1 MGTFEVV
8 AALVAIVVIAAA
20 LGAFVA
26 SYVRLPEVA
35 WKVSLIVG
43 ALGVSALI
51 LATGWPPKQGI
62 DLKGGAILI
71 YEVNEELTKQTARSA
86 RSAEGENPELG
97 SESVD
102 MPGLIHGLS
111 QRINPGGVQEIVVRR
126 YGDKQV
132 EVIIPDVTSQEIERV
147 KKLITTGGFLKF
159 MIVANARDHGD
170 IWRLADEPS
179 QVGQYEVRDETG
191 KTVGQWVK
199 LAIKTP
205 AKDGK
210 EVVYREDPAQGKS
223 RVVRGRKEILMV
235 VDDNLALQ
243 GSHLQNVR
251 KGFDGLKPA
260 VFFDMTT
267 TGAQIMGTLT
277 QDNLPDQTSGHFSLL
292 GIVMDNELISAPQ
305 IKSRITSSG
314 YIQGDFT
321 DEEVELLA
329 SVLRA
334 GRLPAVLNEEP
345 ISQDAISPLL
355 GNDTIRQGKA
365 AITTSLVVVM
375 AFMLIYY
382 RFCGLVSCIA
392 LILNL
397 TFTLALMIFI
407 GAAFSLPGM
416 AGMVLTV
423 GMSVDASVLVFERIR
438 EELRNGAAVRMAIRN
453 GFGRATNTIVDS
465 NLTTLI
471 TALVL
476 YWIGNEQL
484 KSFAVTLILGIL
496 MCIFTAVFCSRVVFD
511 VAEKAWRMKSLTMM
525 QFFKDLRVDYFSI
538 AKPAIALSLLVIGI
552 GLAAVFARGRQIF
565 DIDFLGGTSIQ
576 MLLKD
581 PMDIAQVRERVDKLR
596 AEDVVQDVAVTE
608 VVSKEHGAGR
618 IYRIDTSLPPD
629 AEGAEAIARVEAG
642 LIKHFADGSGTLLQT
657 HSLRYTA
664 PTAIGL
670 AATGAA
676 ETGAAETPSASAS
689 STDASGAGS
698 AEINSG
704 QTGEFPSGAQDAGA
718 QDAPVSGES
727 QPAGSDASQ
736 PAADANEPAAPAT
749 GDQSWNT
756 PLPSDHVLAYGGPI
770 LLAQATPG
778 QPAATATDSSP
789 ADAASSQAVADALQ
803 KAIES
808 SSVTVDAGRLRSES
822 KLSFDERLNAETL
835 EEMVKSTAKEL
846 KYIEPDVVL
855 TNPQWDGQS
864 SQGFN
869 EWTLQLS
876 NTPEDAERILST
888 LKTNLDSEPVWLSAN
903 QIGSSVAGNKTRMAF
918 VAVGFSFL
926 AIIGYIWIR
935 FEKVIYGIA
944 AVVALVHDVL
954 VTLGAIALSYYL
966 KDAFGFLM
974 VDEFKISMPVLAAI
988 LTIIGYSLNDTIVI
1002 FDRIREIKGK
1012 SPRLTEAMVNSAVN
1026 QTMSRTILT
1035 ALTTLMSVV
1044 VLYIWGGQGVHAF
1057 AFALLIGV
1065 VAGTYSTIYIA
1076 SPLVLWINPSS
1087 VEPRKVAEKVTV

>member
-8 AALVAIVVIAAA
+8 AALVAIVVIAVA

-26 SYVRLPEVA
+26 KNLRLPEIS
-35 WKVSLIVG
+35 WKVSLVVG
-43 ALGVSALI
+43 SLGVALLI
-51 LATGWPPKQGI
+51 LVTGWPPKQGI

-71 YEVNEELTKQTARSA
+71 YEVNEELTKQTARTA
-86 RSAEGENPELG
+86 RSAEGDNPELG
-97 SESVD
+97 SQSVD
-102 MPGLIHGLS
+102 MPGLIHALS

-159 MIVANARDHGD
+159 MIVANARDHSD

-179 QVGQYEVRDETG
+179 QVGQYEVRDSTG

-210 EVVYREDPAQGKS
+210 EPVYREDPAQGKN
-223 RVVRGRKEILMV
+223 RIVRGRKEVLMV
-235 VDDNLALQ
+235 VDENLALQ

-292 GIVMDNELISAPQ
+292 GIVMDSELISAPQ

-355 GNDTIRQGKA
+355 GTDTIRQGKT
-365 AITTSLVVVM
+365 AISTSLVVVM
-375 AFMLIYY
+375 VFMLVYY

-397 TFTLALMIFI
+397 VFTLALMIFI

-423 GMSVDASVLVFERIR
+423 GMSVDANVLVFERIR

-453 GFGRATNTIVDS
+453 GFGRATNTIIDS

-471 TALVL
+471 TAVVL
-476 YWIGNEQL
+476 YAIGNEQL

-525 QFFKDLRVDYFSI
+525 QFFKDLRVDFFSV
-538 AKPAIALSLLVIGI
+538 AKPAMALSLLVIGI
-552 GLAAVFARGRQIF
+552 GLAAVFARGRQIL

-581 PMDIAQVRERVDKLR
+581 PMGIAQVRSRVDKLH
-596 AEDVVQDVAVTE
+596 DDGTVQDVAVTE
-608 VVSKEHGAGR
+608 VVSKEHGSNR
-618 IYRIDTSLPPD
+618 IYRIDTSLPSD

-642 LIKHFADGSGTLLQT
+642 LQKHFSDGSGTLLQT
-657 HSLRYTA
+657 HSLRFTP
-664 PTAIGL
+664 PTAIGT
-670 AATGAA
+670 AATEGTTSGAASDSSATGA
-676 ETGAAETPSASAS
+676 EITGSAS
-689 STDASGAGS
+689 
-698 AEINSG
+698 
-704 QTGEFPSGAQDAGA
+704 GEFPSGAG
-718 QDAPVSGES
+718 GES
-727 QPAGSDASQ
+727 GS
-736 PAADANEPAAPAT
+736 ADATSTENASSSQADPAQEDAAPAEAQPAT
-749 GDQSWNT
+749 GDQGWNP
-756 PLPSDHVLAYGGPI
+756 PLPGDHIV
-770 LLAQATPG
+770 AQADP
-778 QPAATATDSSP
+778 ATDAASSSSAP
-789 ADAASSQAVADALQ
+789 AGDAASSQAVADALQ
-803 KAIES
+803 KAIDS
-808 SSVTVDAGRLRSES
+808 SNVTMDAGRLRSES

-835 EEMVKSTAKEL
+835 EEMVKATAKEL
-846 KYIEPDVVL
+846 KFTEPDVVL
-855 TNPQWDGQS
+855 SNPQWDGQS
-864 SQGFN
+864 SQGYT

-876 NTPEDAERILST
+876 NMPAEAEQILT
-888 LKTNLDSEPVWLSAN
+888 ALKTKLDSQPVWLSAN

-918 VAVGFSFL
+918 VSIGFSFL

-944 AVVALVHDVL
+944 AVAALVHDVL
-954 VTLGAIALSYYL
+954 VTLGAIALSHYL
-966 KDAFGFLM
+966 QDALGFLM
-974 VDEFKISMPVLAAI
+974 VDEFKISLPVLAAI

-1035 ALTTLMSVV
+1035 ALTTLLSVV

-1057 AFALLIGV
+1057 AFSLLIGV
-1065 VAGTYSTIYIA
+1065 IAGTYSTIYIA
-1076 SPLVLWINPSS
+1076 SPLVLWINPDAS
-1087 VEPRKVAEKVTV
+1087 ETKKIAEKMTV